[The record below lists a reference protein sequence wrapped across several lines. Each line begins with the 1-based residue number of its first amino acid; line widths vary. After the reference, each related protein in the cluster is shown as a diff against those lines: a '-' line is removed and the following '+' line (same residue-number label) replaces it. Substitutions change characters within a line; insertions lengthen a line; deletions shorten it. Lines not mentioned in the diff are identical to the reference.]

1 MVFLFAIVAGVAGCD
16 RSDVAAAPVGS
27 KDTGPGGSAGNVES
41 TDSYKVLSLEDLD
54 VLLKSQRGKTV
65 VVNFWAT
72 WCPPCVEE
80 LPEFGEFY
88 KAHKDDEG
96 VTLLSISADHP
107 ETVDSI
113 LKPFVA
119 KHMLPFPIY
128 IMDFMPSEELT
139 GILGYEWI
147 DGNLPATFVI
157 KPDGTLQNVW
167 FVTVTKADLEK
178 SVEKA
183 KGTLKP

>member
-1 MVFLFAIVAGVAGCD
+1 
-16 RSDVAAAPVGS
+16 
-27 KDTGPGGSAGNVES
+27 
-41 TDSYKVLSLEDLD
+41 
-54 VLLKSQRGKTV
+54 
-65 VVNFWAT
+65 
-72 WCPPCVEE
+72 
-80 LPEFGEFY
+80 
-88 KAHKDDEG
+88 
-96 VTLLSISADHP
+96 
-107 ETVDSI
+107 
-113 LKPFVA
+113 
-119 KHMLPFPIY
+119 
-128 IMDFMPSEELT
+128 MPSEELT